1 MKVILRGDIKSV
13 GRLGEIKSVADGFAR
28 NYLLP
33 RELVWEATPGNMKRW
48 EKEKSK
54 FEKEQEKQLA
64 AAKVLSELIEKT
76 AVTLSVNVGE
86 NGKLFGA
93 ITSLDIV
100 KAFAEKGVKVLKQD
114 VVMEPIREV
123 GAYTVEIRL
132 HHDVTAKPKV
142 WIVSKKDKERKHE
155 TVETEQTEEVAQ

>member
-64 AAKVLSELIEKT
+64 AAKILSEQIEKT

-93 ITSLDIV
+93 VTSLDIV

-132 HHDVTAKPKV
+132 HHDITAKPKV
-142 WIVSKKDKERKHE
+142 WIVSKKDKNKHE
-155 TVETEQTEEVAQ
+155 TAETEETEEAAK